1 MLARKTARADRRHW
15 HTRSLM
21 VGRCQRRS
29 TGWSAT
35 RAARVVVA
43 LMVIL
48 VADAKKSSK
57 KKKKSADDDA
67 LHGCKFNLEPHKPKD
82 SKAFFVCDKTAS
94 WLKAVKTS
102 RSSEWT
108 MATPTQGTGCHE
120 YAYYEG
126 AAPKG
131 CTVGKRCAA
140 CANPKAKYLKS
151 EHFENYANGGCSG
164 SCAPK
169 GRKPAPTP
177 ASAPADSDEDD
188 EDDEEERRIWGKA
201 AAKPKGYKLSM
212 EDGFAWREDDGSLL
226 HHHKS
231 EKTGIEYTSK
241 VDL

>member
-1 MLARKTARADRRHW
+1 
-15 HTRSLM
+15 M
-21 VGRCQRRS
+21 VGRS

-241 VDL
+241 VEL